1 MEKVNGMYANLKDD
15 VIRFAR
21 SISRH
26 QQEAEDLVQDAWEK
40 SLKEPELEELPLHKQ
55 RAWFFRVM
63 KNRLIDDRRKESR
76 LDAWD
81 DAADFLESQYT
92 GSQMEISELL
102 GKLEP
107 ELSDLV
113 FKRYWLG
120 MNSSEIGAQMDMPA
134 ATVRYKLHYAIKIMR
149 KQLEGDW

>member
-40 SLKEPELEELPLHKQ
+40 SLKEPALEGLPLHKQ

-63 KNRLIDDRRKESR
+63 KNRLIDDRRKDSR

-81 DAADFLESQYT
+81 DDADFPEPQYAA
-92 GSQMEISELL
+92 SRLEISELL
-102 GKLEP
+102 SKLEP

-120 MNSSEIGAQMDMPA
+120 MNSKEIGAQNGMPA
-134 ATVRYKLHYAIKIMR
+134 ATVRYKLHYAMGIMR